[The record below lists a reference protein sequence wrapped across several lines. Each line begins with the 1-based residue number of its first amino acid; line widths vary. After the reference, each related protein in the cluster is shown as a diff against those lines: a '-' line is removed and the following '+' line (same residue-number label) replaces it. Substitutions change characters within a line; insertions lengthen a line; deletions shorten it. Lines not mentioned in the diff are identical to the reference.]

1 MANTVE
7 DGSGGVAA
15 ESRRFSRGEM
25 KMRSALLNLVVM
37 NIGMEYGREVII
49 VMSPAV
55 ILTVQASC
63 SKVR

>member
-1 MANTVE
+1 
-7 DGSGGVAA
+7 
-15 ESRRFSRGEM
+15 
-25 KMRSALLNLVVM
+25 MRSALLNLVVM